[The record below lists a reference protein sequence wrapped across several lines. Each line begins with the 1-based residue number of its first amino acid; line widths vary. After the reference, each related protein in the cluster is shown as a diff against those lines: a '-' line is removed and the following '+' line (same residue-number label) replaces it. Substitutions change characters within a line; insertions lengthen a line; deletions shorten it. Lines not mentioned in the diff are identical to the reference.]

1 MIDIAANKDTCLSS
15 SNLPLQGS
23 FAVIHSSRL
32 NAWLFSAVS
41 LAALAS
47 GCNSTPKNPMTAAK
61 QQIPAPATTPAATNP
76 GSLDFSVSKTLKN
89 PAKVHLAYALWE
101 EQEGNLVGARNSY
114 EKVLDESPKNVE
126 AMIGLARLDIAL
138 GRMDDAE
145 KRLFKAQKIA
155 PKNSQVAV
163 SLGQYYAAKNDLP
176 RALEQMQLARTHSPY
191 DPAFAY
197 HLGHIQAKMGDV
209 TSALANFTEAVG
221 PAEAHYNL
229 AYMLHER
236 GDLAGAEE
244 HLQRAL
250 SLKPELPQA
259 QSLLLA
265 VRQERQGGK
274 QLAQRP
280 RLTPAPTTTP
290 AAPVQ
295 AVPSAVQPASYTE
308 PARTSSF
315 DPAPAR

>member
-1 MIDIAANKDTCLSS
+1 MN
-15 SNLPLQGS
+15 
-23 FAVIHSSRL
+23 HSSRL

-47 GCNSTPKNPMTAAK
+47 GCNSTPKNPMTDSK
-61 QQIPAPATTPAATNP
+61 PQIPAPATVPAATTP
-76 GSLDFSVSKTLKN
+76 GSLDFSVSKSLKN

-101 EQEGNLVGARNSY
+101 EQEGNLHGARTSY
-114 EKVLDESPKNVE
+114 EKVLEENSKSVE
-126 AMIGLARLDIAL
+126 AMIGLARLDIAV
-138 GRMDDAE
+138 GRMEDAE

-197 HLGHIQAKMGDV
+197 HLGHIQAKMGDM
-209 TSALANFTEAVG
+209 TSALASFTEAVG

-265 VRQERQGGK
+265 IRQSRQGDK

-280 RLTPAPTTTP
+280 RMSPAATTTP
-290 AAPVQ
+290 AAP
-295 AVPSAVQPASYTE
+295 AHPVPSGVQPASYTE
-308 PARTSSF
+308 PARISSF

>member
-1 MIDIAANKDTCLSS
+1 MIR
-15 SNLPLQGS
+15 
-23 FAVIHSSRL
+23 SSRL

-41 LAALAS
+41 LAALS
-47 GCNSTPKNPMTAAK
+47 TGCNSMSKNPMAAK
-61 QQIPAPATTPAATNP
+61 TPKPQTSAPVAASASP
-76 GSLDFSVSKTLKN
+76 GSSEFTSSNTLKN
-89 PAKVHLAYALWE
+89 PVKVHLAYALWH
-101 EQEGNLVGARNSY
+101 EQEGNLVEARNSY
-114 EKVLDESPKNVE
+114 ERVLDESSKNVD

-145 KRLFKAQKIA
+145 KRLFKAQKLA

-176 RALEQMQLARTHSPY
+176 HALEQMQLARQLSPY

-209 TSALANFTEAVG
+209 SAALASFTEAVG

-229 AYMLHER
+229 AYMLHEK
-236 GDLAGAEE
+236 GDLPGAEE
-244 HLQRAL
+244 HLQRAI

-280 RLTPAPTTTP
+280 RMTPAQASPRSAPP
-290 AAPVQ
+290 AQ
-295 AVPSAVQPASYTE
+295 AVPSGIQPASYTE
-308 PARTSSF
+308 PARVSSF